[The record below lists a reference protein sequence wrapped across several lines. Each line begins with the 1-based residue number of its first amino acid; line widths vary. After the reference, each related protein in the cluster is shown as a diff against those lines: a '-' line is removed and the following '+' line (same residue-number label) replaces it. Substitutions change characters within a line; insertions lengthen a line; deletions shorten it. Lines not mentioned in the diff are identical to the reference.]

1 MKKSVFFVVGP
12 TASGKTDVSIALA
25 GKIKS
30 EIISADSRQIYKNI
44 TIASAV
50 PTLEE
55 TQGIKH
61 HFLEM
66 LELSQ
71 DYSAGM
77 FGNDARALITKLL
90 IEKLHPIVAGGSG
103 LYIKSLIDG
112 FFDLKIDTTE
122 IRIELN
128 EKLEKYGK
136 EFLYNELIKVDPE
149 SAGRMSPEFSR
160 RVIRALE
167 VFYSTGEKLSDL
179 HKKKIQIDFS
189 PIQFGLLLERKYLY
203 ERINSR
209 VELMVKKGLLDEVKS
224 LMENGYH
231 YSTHNS
237 LNTVGIKEVMMYYE
251 NKFSYD
257 EMLKMIKQNTR
268 NYAKRQMTWFNKDKR
283 ITWID
288 ASSKSNE
295 QIAEEIFT
303 KIKRTLTTII

>member
-1 MKKSVFFVVGP
+1 
-12 TASGKTDVSIALA
+12 
-25 GKIKS
+25 
-30 EIISADSRQIYKNI
+30 
-44 TIASAV
+44 
-50 PTLEE
+50 
-55 TQGIKH
+55 
-61 HFLEM
+61 
-66 LELSQ
+66 
-71 DYSAGM
+71 
-77 FGNDARALITKLL
+77 
-90 IEKLHPIVAGGSG
+90 
-103 LYIKSLIDG
+103 
-112 FFDLKIDTTE
+112 
-122 IRIELN
+122 
-128 EKLEKYGK
+128 
-136 EFLYNELIKVDPE
+136 
-149 SAGRMSPEFSR
+149 MSPEFSR